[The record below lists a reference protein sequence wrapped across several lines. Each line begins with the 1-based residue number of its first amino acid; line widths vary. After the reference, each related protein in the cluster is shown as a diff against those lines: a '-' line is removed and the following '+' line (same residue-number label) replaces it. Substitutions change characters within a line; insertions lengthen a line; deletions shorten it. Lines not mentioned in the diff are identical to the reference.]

1 MLNELLI
8 TSLWER
14 GLRPSLSEA

>member
-8 TSLWER
+8 VLYR
-14 GLRPSLSEA
+14 G